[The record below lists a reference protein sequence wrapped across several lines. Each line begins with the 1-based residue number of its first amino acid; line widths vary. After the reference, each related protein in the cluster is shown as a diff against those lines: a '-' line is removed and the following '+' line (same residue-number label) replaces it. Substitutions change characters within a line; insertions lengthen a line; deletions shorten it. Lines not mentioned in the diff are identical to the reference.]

1 MKAPSSSRRAAI
13 ASTSTCGRRPRHK
26 PRRNTFL
33 QFIDEA
39 TITVAAGNGGDG
51 IVAWRREKY
60 VPKGGPAGGDGG
72 GGGSIFLQ
80 ATAELST
87 LVEFR
92 YKRQFSAESGN
103 AGGQSNKSGRS
114 GPDLTI
120 PVPVGTLVYRA
131 FEGKAE
137 TFLTD
142 LAQEGDRVQVAR
154 GGKGGLG
161 NQHFATST
169 RQAPRIAYNGE
180 PGERCALR
188 LELKLLADCGVIGVP
203 NAGKSTLLSVVSA
216 ARPKIADYPF
226 TTIEPQLGVVRV
238 SDEESF
244 VMVDVP
250 GLIEGAHEGAGLG
263 DQFLKHVERTRAL
276 VHLLDGAKPLD
287 EILHDKTT
295 IEGELRAWN
304 PALLDRPTLLVI
316 SKLDLPD
323 AQERLNDLREQFPDA
338 RGISSATREGVQEL
352 VYAIWQTIKN
362 APPPQVVAPPPALI
376 ELVPDEAFAIERD
389 AEGAFILTGPRIERL
404 AAVTNFDSDEA
415 LARFERT
422 LAKMG
427 VEKKLRELGAVEGD
441 TVRIGQYEFT
451 YS

>member
-1 MKAPSSSRRAAI
+1 MI
-13 ASTSTCGRRPRHK
+13 
-26 PRRNTFL
+26 
-33 QFIDEA
+33 
-39 TITVAAGNGGDG
+39 
-51 IVAWRREKY
+51 
-60 VPKGGPAGGDGG
+60 
-72 GGGSIFLQ
+72 
-80 ATAELST
+80 
-87 LVEFR
+87 
-92 YKRQFSAESGN
+92 
-103 AGGQSNKSGRS
+103 
-114 GPDLTI
+114 I
-120 PVPVGTLVYRA
+120 PVPIGTLVYRT
-131 FEGKAE
+131 FEGKTEA
-137 TFLTD
+137 FLAD
-142 LAQEGDRVQVAR
+142 LARNGDRAQVAR

-180 PGERCALR
+180 PGERCTLR
-188 LELKLLADCGVIGVP
+188 LELKLLADAGAIGVP

-263 DQFLKHVERTRAL
+263 DQFLRHIERTRAL

-287 EILHDKTT
+287 EILHDKET
-295 IEGELRAWN
+295 IERELAAWN
-304 PALLDRPTLLVI
+304 PKLVEKPTLLVV

-323 AQERLNDLREQFPDA
+323 ARERLNEVRERFPGA
-338 RGISSATREGVQEL
+338 RGISSATREGVQDL
-352 VYAIWQTIKN
+352 IYAIWQTIKD
-362 APPPQVVAPPPALI
+362 APVPEIVTPPPALI
-376 ELVPDEAFAIERD
+376 ELTPEETFTIERD
-389 AEGAFILTGPRIERL
+389 EDGAFVLSGARIERL

-415 LARFERT
+415 LARFERA

-427 VEKKLRELGAVEGD
+427 VEKKLREMGAAEGD

>member
-1 MKAPSSSRRAAI
+1 M
-13 ASTSTCGRRPRHK
+13 
-26 PRRNTFL
+26 

-60 VPKGGPAGGDGG
+60 IPKGGPAGGDGG
-72 GGGSIFLQ
+72 HGGGVYLEASS
-80 ATAELST
+80 ELST

-92 YKRQFSAESGN
+92 FKRQFGADAGK

-114 GPDLTI
+114 GEDLTI
-120 PVPVGTLVYRA
+120 PVPAGTLVYRA
-131 FEGKAE
+131 FEGKSE
-137 TFLTD
+137 TFLAD
-142 LAQEGDRVQVAR
+142 LAHAGDRVMVAK

-169 RQAPRIAYNGE
+169 RQAPRVAYNGE
-180 PGERCALR
+180 PGERCTVR

-226 TTIEPQLGVVRV
+226 TTLEPQLGVVRV

-263 DQFLKHVERTRAL
+263 DQFLRHVERTRAL
-276 VHLLDGAKPLD
+276 VHLLDGAKTLD
-287 EILHDKTT
+287 EMLHDKET
-295 IEGELRAWN
+295 IEAELRAWN
-304 PALLDRPTLLVI
+304 PHLLERPTLVVV
-316 SKLDLPD
+316 SKQDLPD
-323 AQERLNDLREQFPDA
+323 AQERLAELRERVPAA
-338 RGISSATREGVQEL
+338 RGISSATRQGITDL
-352 VYAIWQTIKN
+352 LYAIWQTIKD
-362 APPPQVVAPPPALI
+362 APTPTIVTPPPALI
-376 ELVPDEAFAIERD
+376 ELTPTEAFSISRESPDTFVITGERV
-389 AEGAFILTGPRIERL
+389 ERL
-404 AAVTNFDSDEA
+404 AAVTNFDSDEG

-441 TVRIGQYEFT
+441 TVRIGPYEFT

>member
-1 MKAPSSSRRAAI
+1 M
-13 ASTSTCGRRPRHK
+13 
-26 PRRNTFL
+26 

-39 TITVAAGNGGDG
+39 TISVAAGNGGDG

-60 VPKGGPAGGDGG
+60 IPKGGPAGGDGG
-72 GGGSIFLQ
+72 HGGSIYLE
-80 ATAELST
+80 ATPELST

-92 YKRQFSAESGN
+92 FKRQFSADAGKP
-103 AGGQSNKSGRS
+103 GGQSNKSGRS
-114 GPDLTI
+114 GEDLTI
-120 PVPVGTLVYRA
+120 AVPVGTIVYRA
-131 FEGKAE
+131 LEGKPE

-142 LAQEGDRVQVAR
+142 LAQPGVRVIVAR

-169 RQAPRIAYNGE
+169 RQAPRIAYHGE
-180 PGERCALR
+180 PGERCTLR
-188 LELKLLADCGVIGVP
+188 LELRLLADCGVIGVP

-226 TTIEPQLGVVRV
+226 TTLEPQLGVVRV

-244 VMVDVP
+244 FMVDVP

-276 VHLLDGAKPLD
+276 VHLLDGAKALD
-287 EILHDKTT
+287 EILRDKET
-295 IEGELRAWN
+295 IERELDAWN
-304 PALLDRPTLLVI
+304 PKLLEKPALLVV

-323 AQERLNDLREQFPDA
+323 ARERLAELRERFA
-338 RGISSATREGVQEL
+338 GVRGISSATREGVQDL
-352 VYAIWQTIKN
+352 VYAIWQTIKD
-362 APPPQVVAPPPALI
+362 APMPEVVTPPPAQI
-376 ELVPDEAFAIERD
+376 ELVPRD
-389 AEGAFILTGPRIERL
+389 AFVITRDDNGTFVIAGERIERL
-404 AAVTNFDSDEA
+404 ASMTNFESEEA
-415 LARFERT
+415 LARFERA

-427 VEKKLRELGAVEGD
+427 VEKKLRELGAAEGD

>member
-1 MKAPSSSRRAAI
+1 M
-13 ASTSTCGRRPRHK
+13 
-26 PRRNTFL
+26 

-60 VPKGGPAGGDGG
+60 IPKGGPAGGDGG
-72 GGGSIFLQ
+72 HGGSVFLE
-80 ATAELST
+80 ATPELST

-92 YKRQFSAESGN
+92 FKRQFNADTGK

-114 GPDLTI
+114 GDDLVI

-131 FEGKAE
+131 FEGKTEA
-137 TFLTD
+137 FLAD
-142 LAQEGDRVQVAR
+142 LSHPGDRVQVAK

-180 PGERCALR
+180 PGERASVR

-276 VHLLDGAKPLD
+276 VHLLDGAKSLD
-287 EILHDKTT
+287 EMLHDKTT
-295 IEGELRAWN
+295 IEHELQAWN
-304 PALLDRPTLLVI
+304 PTLLERPTLLVV
-316 SKLDLPD
+316 SKQDLPD
-323 AQERLNDLREQFPDA
+323 AQTRLQELRAQFPDA
-338 RGISSATREGVQEL
+338 RGISAATREGVQEL
-352 VYAIWQTIKN
+352 VYAIWQTIQS
-362 APPPQVVAPPPALI
+362 APEPEILTPPPALI
-376 ELVPDEAFAIERD
+376 ELTPVQAFTIVRESDDTFVITGERV
-389 AEGAFILTGPRIERL
+389 ERL
-404 AAVTNFDSDEA
+404 VAVTNFESDEG

-427 VEKKLRELGAVEGD
+427 VEKKLRELGAAEGD
-441 TVRIGQYEFT
+441 TVRIGPYEFT

>member
-1 MKAPSSSRRAAI
+1 MK
-13 ASTSTCGRRPRHK
+13 
-26 PRRNTFL
+26 
-33 QFIDEA
+33 FIDEA
-39 TITVAAGNGGDG
+39 TVTVAAGNGGDG

-72 GGGSIFLQ
+72 HGGTIFME
-80 ATAELST
+80 ATSDLST

-92 YKRQFSAESGN
+92 YKRAFSAEAGN
-103 AGGQSNKSGRS
+103 AGGTSNKSGRS
-114 GPDLTI
+114 GEDLTI
-120 PVPVGTLVYRA
+120 FVPVGTIVYRTP
-131 FEGKAE
+131 EGKNEA
-137 TFLTD
+137 FLAD
-142 LAQEGDRVQVAR
+142 LAHAGDRVQVAK
-154 GGKGGLG
+154 GGRGGLG

-180 PGERCALR
+180 PGEKASLR
-188 LELKLLADCGVIGVP
+188 LELRLLADAGIIGVP

-238 SDEESF
+238 SDENSF
-244 VMVDVP
+244 FMVDVP

-287 EILHDKTT
+287 EMLADKAT
-295 IEGELRAWN
+295 IERELAAWN
-304 PALLDRPTLLVI
+304 AKLVEKPTLLVV

-323 AQERLNDLREQFPDA
+323 AQERLRELQQEFPDA
-338 RGISSATREGVQEL
+338 RGISSATNDGVRDL
-352 VYAIWQTIKN
+352 VYALWQTIEQ
-362 APPPQVVAPPPALI
+362 APMPEIVTPPPAHI
-376 ELVPDEAFAIERD
+376 ELVPHNAFAIERQRD
-389 AEGAFILTGPRIERL
+389 GTFVISGDRVERL
-404 AAVTNFDSDEA
+404 AAMTNFDSDEA
-415 LARFERT
+415 LARFERV

-427 VEKKLRELGAVEGD
+427 VEKKLRELGAAEGD